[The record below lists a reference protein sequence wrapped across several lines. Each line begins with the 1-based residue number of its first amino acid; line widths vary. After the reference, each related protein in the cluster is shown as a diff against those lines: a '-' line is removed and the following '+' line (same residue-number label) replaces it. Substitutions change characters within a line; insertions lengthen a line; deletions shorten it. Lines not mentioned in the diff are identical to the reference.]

1 VSAGS
6 FTTDISAIR
15 KRARQKIEEGQVTS
29 AYGKA

>member
-15 KRARQKIEEGQVTS
+15 KRARQKIEEGPVAS
-29 AYGKA
+29 SFGKA